1 MKELRELAK
10 SLLTSKTVNLVIG
23 YEEVADPARWPEE
36 GPRGVRPAFVTD
48 PADADRLVFDS
59 RCVQNLATYLS
70 PRRTH
75 LVALGKAA
83 VVVKGCDARAVAGLV
98 REGQVRREDVVL
110 IGVRC
115 GGVVRDPRRGPG
127 LTEQDVSDRCAGC
140 EDREPKLFD
149 HVVGTL
155 PPAPPSST
163 RRADALARLAGMSAA
178 ERWTFW
184 KETLS
189 RCVRCY
195 ACREICPMCFCV
207 QCIADRNRPQWL
219 DTSPTTRG
227 NVAWHMTR
235 ALHQAG
241 RCVDCL
247 ECERACPERIPL
259 GLLGRHVAQAV
270 ERRFGYRASADPA
283 VPAPLGV
290 YRTDDEEEFIL

>member
-1 MKELRELAK
+1 MNEMRELARK
-10 SLLTSKTVNLVIG
+10 LLTDGTVKVVVGWENREAPG
-23 YEEVADPARWPEE
+23 WPEE
-36 GPRGVRPAFVTD
+36 GPRGVRPTFVTD
-48 PADADRLVFDS
+48 PGQVDRLVFDS
-59 RCVQNLATYLS
+59 RCVQNLAAYLN
-70 PRRTH
+70 PRRSH
-75 LVALGKAA
+75 VVGAGKAA
-83 VVVKGCDARAVAGLV
+83 LVVKGCDARAVAGLV

-115 GGVVRDPRRGPG
+115 GGVVRDPSLGPG
-127 LTEQDVSDRCAGC
+127 LTEEEVSDRCGAC

-149 HVVGTL
+149 HLVGPL
-155 PPAPPSST
+155 PPAPPRST
-163 RRADALARLAGMSAA
+163 RRADELARLRAMTAA
-178 ERWTFW
+178 ERWEFW
-184 KETLS
+184 KESLS

-219 DTSPTTRG
+219 DSSPVTRG

-259 GLLGRHVAQAV
+259 GLLGRHVAEVV
-270 ERRFGYRASADPA
+270 ERRFGHRSSADPA
-283 VPAPLGV
+283 VPVPLGV
-290 YRTDDEEEFIL
+290 YRPEDGEEFIV